1 MVLKYYISEAVYR
14 SPIDFFINLLKERVF
29 DHLQEVDEKEHSNI
43 FWDDTDERSEPIAKT
58 FYHRLKTGKDL
69 EWQKVI
75 GDKCLIE
82 DETGRVDPV
91 ATVFYMANC
100 LQEFRLDSGNTDKF
114 GRFRYDSSYQNA
126 HQNIDQNLVGKL
138 LTDFA
143 LQKGLKPRVKP
154 TKVFISHDVD
164 TIRGGLLQDGY
175 WALRNFKIKSAFSII
190 LQELF
195 SRPSWDNIDRI
206 MKIQT
211 EYDLKSTFFWLM
223 EKGKDEVGIPQADYT
238 PTEVLGHQHEISKLK
253 NFDSGLHKSTF
264 DSTFSQELQKA
275 PEEWTMNRYHFLK
288 FNPYPDWE
296 NISSSA
302 IQLDASLGFSEHFGF
317 RNSFGDAFVPFDIQ
331 SDKYFDFVEVP
342 LTLMDMTFK
351 NYLKL
356 PIEKTAPTIIDFIE
370 KHSQNC
376 VISLLWHNTFY
387 TNFKFGDYLR
397 VYKEI
402 AKYIVEKRF
411 TTVTGSELLKE
422 YGRD

>member
-1 MVLKYYISEAVYR
+1 MKYYISKSLHR
-14 SPIDFFINLLKERVF
+14 SPIDFFINLLRARVF
-29 DHLQEVDEKEHSNI
+29 DDLQEVDEKEHSDI
-43 FWDDTDERSEPIAKT
+43 FWEEGDDRSEPIAEA
-58 FYHRLKTGKDL
+58 FYQKIKAREDL
-69 EWQKVI
+69 EWQKVLS
-75 GDKCLIE
+75 DNCLIK
-82 DETGRVDPV
+82 DEMNRTDHVV
-91 ATVFYMANC
+91 TVFYMANC
-100 LQEFRLDSGNTDKF
+100 LQEFKLNSENTDRF
-114 GRFRYDSSYQNA
+114 GRFRYDSSYQCA
-126 HQNIDQNLVGKL
+126 HHNIDQNLVGNHL
-138 LTDFA
+138 ADFA
-143 LQKGLKPRVKP
+143 SQKGLKPRVKP
-154 TKVFISHDVD
+154 TKVFISHDID

-175 WALRNFKIKSAFSII
+175 WALRNVQIKSLFSII

-206 MKIQT
+206 LKIQS

-223 EKGKDEVGIPQADYT
+223 EKGKDELGIPQADYT
-238 PTEVLGHQHEISKLK
+238 PTEMLAHQREISKSAR
-253 NFDSGLHKSTF
+253 FDSGLHKSTYKK
-264 DSTFSQELQKA
+264 TFSQELEKA
-275 PEEWTMNRYHFLK
+275 PEEWKLNRYHFLK
-288 FNPYPDWE
+288 FNPYPNWATL
-296 NISSSA
+296 SSSP
-302 IQLDASLGFSEHFGF
+302 IKLDASLGFSEHFGF

-331 SDKYFDFVEVP
+331 SDRYFDFVEVP

-370 KHSQNC
+370 NHSQNC